1 MAYTWLGVI
10 NILHLRDENFDET
23 VYSNETK
30 D

>member
-1 MAYTWLGVI
+1 MAYTWLDVI
-10 NILHLRDENFDET
+10 NILHLHYENLDET